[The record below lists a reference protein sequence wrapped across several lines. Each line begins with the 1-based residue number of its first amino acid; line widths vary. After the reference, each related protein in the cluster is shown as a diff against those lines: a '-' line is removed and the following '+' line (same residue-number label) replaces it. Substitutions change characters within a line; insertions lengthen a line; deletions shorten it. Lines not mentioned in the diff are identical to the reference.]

1 MASSTEHATGLAPV
15 VSPAR
20 RLLNPL
26 PSAGPPA
33 ASRSLPEPSRRAH
46 LPLLAV
52 VAALALALLVALAPL
67 PARAERIVLAS
78 YQEREGLQ
86 NLTPTC
92 LTQDRRAVLWIC
104 TENGLFRFDGFRV
117 HREPL
122 PAAVGNGIWGGRVDG
137 LGRLWLT
144 TDQGLFLRRP
154 SSDAARPEGGEAADW
169 VEIRRA
175 DGQPLD
181 VAFDGQFDV
190 DERGVLVAVDR
201 DHRFWTATVGDAGP
215 STVRAEPLPVAA
227 LDRPPAAGYVETI
240 PLRRLGDRLWF
251 GCGDGLCA
259 WDRRQAAVTLWS
271 AAQGLPPETWA
282 TLLVGRDGSLW
293 ARGRS
298 HLARLAPGAQRFETV
313 EAPMVNQEWEASS
326 PLIEDPRGGILMAA
340 ATGIA
345 RWDGRAWQ
353 TWSRDDGLPD
363 SAVRSLLVD
372 GDGALWLGASGQGF
386 HRWIGY
392 GDVDHWSRASGL
404 PSDVVFRLLQDR
416 SGRHWA
422 ITREGLAWFDAAAR
436 RFQPLPPSAATAPRV
451 AGIVAGAAIDA
462 AGDLWWLDRGQ
473 LNTIKAGGTTARRVL
488 TEPALLG
495 LVAGHGG
502 QLYLTSRSRIERL
515 IPQPRG
521 GVKREPVAT
530 DLPGGEP
537 AISVFSDGTT
547 DWFINIRWQVFRAQ
561 GDAWVPLRDEQGRV
575 LTAYTATVADGALW
589 ASNDQGVATYTLSGD
604 RAQLR
609 RRIPKASFGGADPMW
624 VVRGPGNEIWLG
636 TGRGVFRLG
645 PQGEWLGLLDRDSGL
660 VWNDVN
666 DDSFLLDAAGDAWIG
681 TSGGATRVRRRPPP
695 PGAPAVLRV
704 DRLEFGTHEFSGP
717 PNAPVPW
724 TDRQLRITLGT
735 PTLSLPRDRRIE
747 YRLSPQAPW
756 RTVEGASIDVGA
768 MDEGRH
774 LLTLRAAG
782 RVPLEPPGPELVLPF
797 TIAPPWW
804 NSPGMRLT
812 YLALLGA
819 LWWALTLW
827 TQRRARA
834 RRRTLERAI
843 DERTAELQAS
853 REALHRLSE
862 HNALALEQER
872 TRVSRELHDE
882 LGQQLA
888 ALRLEIAVMRARAAR
903 ATASIDAGQLDLLH
917 ERVDR
922 LVAAVRAV
930 VSQLRPPALDGGLEA
945 AFRWLGTEFSRDTG
959 LPCEVSVA
967 AGAGPLGSEAATQLF
982 RVAQESLNNVRRH
995 ADATRAALSLSFD
1008 DGLWILTVRDDGR
1021 GFDPGGRPAGY
1032 GVMGMHERARLLGG
1046 TLSIHSA
1053 PGQGTVVELRVVPG
1067 TPAAPPSPYG
1077 T

>member
-1 MASSTEHATGLAPV
+1 MASSTER
-15 VSPAR
+15 AR
-20 RLLNPL
+20 
-26 PSAGPPA
+26 
-33 ASRSLPEPSRRAH
+33 
-46 LPLLAV
+46 LPLFAF
-52 VAALALALLVALAPL
+52 LALALLSALAPIT
-67 PARAERIVLAS
+67 ARAERIVLAS
-78 YQEREGLQ
+78 YQEREGLM

-122 PAAVGNGIWGGRVDG
+122 PAPVGTSIWGGRVDA

-154 SSDAARPEGGEAADW
+154 SKDAARPEAGEPPDW
-169 VEIRRA
+169 VEVRRA
-175 DGQPLD
+175 DGRPLD
-181 VAFDGQFDV
+181 VAFAGQFDV
-190 DERGVLVAVDR
+190 DERGVLMAVDR

-215 STVRAEPLPVAA
+215 AAVRAEPLPVPA
-227 LDRPPAAGYVETI
+227 LDRPTAAASYVETT

-271 AAQGLPPETWA
+271 AAQGLPPDTWA
-282 TLLVGRDGSLW
+282 TLLVSRDGSLW
-293 ARGRS
+293 ARGRTR
-298 HLARLAPGAQRFETV
+298 LARLAPGAQRFETV
-313 EAPMVNQEWEASS
+313 DAPPVNPEWEASS
-326 PLIEDPRGGILMAA
+326 PLVEDARGGILMAA
-340 ATGIA
+340 TTGIA
-345 RWDGRAWQ
+345 RWDGTAWQ

-372 GDGALWLGASGQGF
+372 ADGALWLGASGQGI

-392 GDVDHWSRASGL
+392 GEVDHWTRTSGL
-404 PSDVVFRLLQDR
+404 PSDVVFRLLQDG
-416 SGRHWA
+416 SGRLWA
-422 ITREGLAWFDAAAR
+422 ITREGVAWFDAAAR
-436 RFQPLPPSAATAPRV
+436 RFRPLPPSAATTPQI
-451 AGIVAGAAIDA
+451 AGIVSGAAIDA
-462 AGDLWWLDRGQ
+462 AGDLWWLDHGQ
-473 LNTIKAGGTTARRVL
+473 LKTVKAGTTTARRVL
-488 TEPALLG
+488 TDPALLG
-495 LVAGHGG
+495 LMARHGG
-502 QLYLTSRSRIERL
+502 DLYLASRTRVERL
-515 IPQPRG
+515 IPRAKG
-521 GVKREPVAT
+521 GARREPVAVGA
-530 DLPGGEP
+530 PGGDP
-537 AISVFSDGTT
+537 AVAVFGDGAT
-547 DWFINIRWQVFRAQ
+547 DWFINTRGQVFRAQ
-561 GDAWVPLRDEQGRV
+561 GDAWVPLLDDKDQAINA
-575 LTAYTATVADGALW
+575 TYTVTVVGGVLW
-589 ASNDQGVATYTLSGD
+589 ASSDQGVSVYTVSGD
-604 RAQLR
+604 RARLR
-609 RRIPKASFGGADPMW
+609 QHLPRASFGGADPMW
-624 VVRGPGNEIWLG
+624 IARGPEEEIWLG
-636 TGRGVFRLG
+636 TGRGVFRLS
-645 PQGEWLGLLDRDSGL
+645 PQGEWLGLLDRDNGL

-666 DDSFLLDAAGDAWIG
+666 DESFLLDAAGDAWIG
-681 TSGGATRVRRRPPP
+681 TSGGATRVYRRPPP
-695 PGAPAVLRV
+695 PAAPAVLRA
-704 DRLEFGTHEFSGP
+704 DLLEFGTRQFSGP
-717 PNAPVPW
+717 PTEPVPW
-724 TDRQLRITLGT
+724 NDRQLRVTLGT

-756 RTVEGASIDVGA
+756 RKVEGASIDVGSL
-768 MDEGRH
+768 DEGRH
-774 LLTLRAAG
+774 VLTLRAAG

-804 NSPGMRLT
+804 NSSGMRLA
-812 YLALLGA
+812 YLALVGA

-834 RRRTLERAI
+834 RRRMLERAI
-843 DERTAELQAS
+843 DERTAELHAS

-903 ATASIDAGQLDLLH
+903 ATAPIDAGQLDLLH

-967 AGAGPLGSEAATQLF
+967 AEAGQLGSEAATQLF

-995 ADATRAALSLSFD
+995 AGATRAALSLSLI
-1008 DGLWILTVRDDGR
+1008 DGQWILTVRDDGR
-1021 GFDPGGRPAGY
+1021 GFDTDGRLAGY

-1046 TLSIHSA
+1046 TLAIQSA
-1053 PGQGTVVELRVVPG
+1053 PGQGTTVELRVVPG
-1067 TPAAPPSPYG
+1067 TPAAPPPPYKS
-1077 T
+1077 